1 LNWTYLKTGGNSG
14 VEGVTRASM
23 RPLLDLQRV
32 DSGIDRLNQRKADL
46 PEQRE
51 LDELSEQRSSLALAH
66 AEAQATLDSVA
77 RDQTKL
83 ETEIQQIDDKVAH
96 EQGRL
101 YSGEISNPKELAN
114 IQAEL
119 DALRRRKAHL
129 EDQELEVMERRETID
144 KEHGDALASLAELE
158 AKVADA
164 TKRRDEASIEI
175 ESELS
180 RLSGERAQ
188 LVPTIHPDVL
198 VLYEDIRARRGGIG
212 VGALE
217 NGVCRACGLPLS
229 PMQRDEIKRSDDPI
243 IRCENCR
250 RLLVIP

>member
-1 LNWTYLKTGGNSG
+1 
-14 VEGVTRASM
+14 VEGVTRESM

-32 DSGIDRLNQRKADL
+32 DSGMDRLNQRKADL

-51 LDELSEQRSSLALAH
+51 LDELLEQRSAIEVTH
-66 AEAQATLDSVA
+66 AEQQATLDAVA
-77 RDQTKL
+77 REQTKL
-83 ETEIQQIDDKVAH
+83 ETEITQIEDKVTH
-96 EQGRL
+96 EQSRL
-101 YSGEISNPKELAN
+101 YSGEISNPKELSN

-129 EDQELEVMERRETID
+129 EDQELDVMERREGLE
-144 KEHGDALASLAELE
+144 KEHGDVATAVADLD
-158 AKVADA
+158 AKIADA
-164 TKRRDEASIEI
+164 TSRRDAASIEI
-175 ESELS
+175 EHELT
-180 RLSGERAQ
+180 RLTAERAQ
-188 LVPTIHPDVL
+188 LVPTLHPEV
-198 VLYEDIRARRGGIG
+198 VELYEDLRARKGGVG

-217 NGVCRACGLPLS
+217 NGTCRACGLPLS

>member
-1 LNWTYLKTGGNSG
+1 
-14 VEGVTRASM
+14 VEGVTRESM
-23 RPLLDLQRV
+23 RPLLDLQRI

-51 LDELSEQRSSLALAH
+51 LDELNEQRSVVAVSH
-66 AEAQATLDSVA
+66 AEAQASLDAVA
-77 RDQTKL
+77 REQSKL
-83 ETEIQQIDDKVAH
+83 ETEIEQIDEKVTH

-101 YSGEISNPKELAN
+101 YSGEVSNPKELSN

-129 EDQELEVMERRETID
+129 EDQELEVMERREGIE
-144 KEHGDALASLAELE
+144 KEHGDLVSSVAELD
-158 AKVADA
+158 AKIADA
-164 TKRRDEASIEI
+164 KARRDAASIEI
-175 ESELS
+175 ETELT
-180 RLSGERAQ
+180 RLTAERAQ
-188 LVPTIHPDVL
+188 LVPSIHPEVL
-198 VLYEDIRARRGGIG
+198 ALYEDIRERRGGVA

-229 PMQRDEIKRSDDPI
+229 PMQLDEIRRSDEPI

>member
-1 LNWTYLKTGGNSG
+1 
-14 VEGVTRASM
+14 VEGVTRESM

-32 DSGIDRLNQRKADL
+32 DSAVDRLNQRKADL

-51 LDELSEQRSSLALAH
+51 LDELNEQRSTLAVTN
-66 AEAQATLDSVA
+66 AEAQASLDAVA
-77 RDQTKL
+77 REQTKL
-83 ETEIQQIDDKVAH
+83 ETEIQQIDDKVSH

-129 EDQELEVMERRETID
+129 EDQELEVMEQRDGIE
-144 KEHGDALASLAELE
+144 KEHGDVATTLADLN

-164 TKRRDEASIEI
+164 TQRRDHASVEI
-175 ESELS
+175 EDELKS
-180 RLSGERAQ
+180 LAAERAQ
-188 LVPTIHPDVL
+188 LVPVIHPEVIE
-198 VLYEDIRARRGGIG
+198 LYEDIRARRGGVA
-212 VGALE
+212 VGALVD
-217 NGVCRACGLPLS
+217 GTCRACGLPLS

>member
-1 LNWTYLKTGGNSG
+1 
-14 VEGVTRASM
+14 VEGVTRESM

-51 LDELSEQRSSLALAH
+51 LDELNEQRSVLAVTH
-66 AEAQATLDSVA
+66 AEAQASLDSVA
-77 RDQTKL
+77 REQTKL
-83 ETEIQQIDDKVAH
+83 ETEITQIEDKVTH

-101 YSGEISNPKELAN
+101 YSGELSNPKELSN

-119 DALRRRKAHL
+119 DALRRRKVHL
-129 EDQELEVMERRETID
+129 EDQELEVMERREGVE
-144 KEHGDALASLAELE
+144 KEHGDLFTALTDLD
-158 AKVADA
+158 AKIADA
-164 TKRRDEASIEI
+164 VARRDAASIEI
-175 ESELS
+175 ENELG
-180 RLSGERAQ
+180 RLAQERAQ
-188 LVPTIHPDVL
+188 LVTVL
-198 VLYEDIRARRGGIG
+198 NPEVLALYEDIRARRGGVG

-229 PMQRDEIKRSDDPI
+229 PMQRDEIRRSDEPI

-250 RLLVIP
+250 RLLVIL

>member
-1 LNWTYLKTGGNSG
+1 
-14 VEGVTRASM
+14 VEGVTRESM

-51 LDELSEQRSSLALAH
+51 LDELTSQRSGLAVTH
-66 AEAQATLDSVA
+66 AEAQASLDAVA
-77 RDQTKL
+77 REQTKL
-83 ETEIQQIDDKVAH
+83 ETEIQQIDDKVSH
-96 EQGRL
+96 EQTRL
-101 YSGEISNPKELAN
+101 YSGEVSNAKELAN

-119 DALRRRKAHL
+119 DALRRRKVHL
-129 EDQELEVMERRETID
+129 EDQELEVMERREGIE
-144 KEHGDALASLAELE
+144 KEHGDVASTMADLE

-164 TKRRDEASIEI
+164 TQRRDHASVEI
-175 ESELS
+175 EEELT
-180 RLSGERAQ
+180 RLAQERTQILPKLNGE
-188 LVPTIHPDVL
+188 VVE
-198 VLYEDIRARRGGIG
+198 LYEDIRARRGGVA

-229 PMQRDEIKRSDDPI
+229 PMQRDQIKRSDEPI

>member
-1 LNWTYLKTGGNSG
+1 
-14 VEGVTRASM
+14 M

-51 LDELSEQRSSLALAH
+51 LDELNEQRSGIAVTH
-66 AEAQATLDSVA
+66 AEAQASLDAVA

-83 ETEIQQIDDKVAH
+83 ETEIQQIDDKVKH

-101 YSGEISNPKELAN
+101 YSGEVSNPKELSN

-119 DALRRRKAHL
+119 DALRRRKSHL
-129 EDQELEVMERRETID
+129 EDEELEVMERRESIE
-144 KEHGDALASLAELE
+144 KEHGDLLTSMTDLE

-164 TKRRDEASIEI
+164 TQRRDHASVEI
-175 ESELS
+175 SDELT
-180 RLSGERAQ
+180 RLAKERAEI
-188 LVPTIHPDVL
+188 VPTLNSEVVD
-198 VLYEDIRARRGGIG
+198 LYEDIRARRGGIG
-212 VGALE
+212 ALVD
-217 NGVCRACGLPLS
+217 GTCRACGLPLS
-229 PMQRDEIKRSDDPI
+229 PMQRDEIKRSDEPI

>member
-1 LNWTYLKTGGNSG
+1 MAGGL
-14 VEGVTRASM
+14 EGVTRESM

-51 LDELSEQRSSLALAH
+51 LDELNGQRSTLAVTH
-66 AEAQATLDSVA
+66 AEAQATLDAVA
-77 RDQTKL
+77 RDQAKL
-83 ETEIQQIDDKVAH
+83 ETEISQIDDKVSH
-96 EQGRL
+96 EQSRL
-101 YSGEISNPKELAN
+101 YSGEVSNPKELAN

-129 EDQELEVMERRETID
+129 EDQELDVMERREGIE
-144 KEHGDALASLAELE
+144 KEHGELFAALSELDA
-158 AKVADA
+158 KIADA
-164 TKRRDEASIEI
+164 TARRDHASVEI
-175 ESELS
+175 HDELE
-180 RLSGERAQ
+180 RLGVERAQ
-188 LVPTIHPDVL
+188 LVPTINAEVME
-198 VLYEDIRARRGGIG
+198 LYEDIRARRGGVA

-217 NGVCRACGLPLS
+217 DGTCRACGLPLS
-229 PMQRDEIKRSDDPI
+229 PMQRDEIRRSDEPI

>member
-1 LNWTYLKTGGNSG
+1 
-14 VEGVTRASM
+14 VEGVTRESM

-32 DSGIDRLNQRKADL
+32 DSAVDRLNQRKADL

-51 LDELSEQRSSLALAH
+51 LDELNEQRSTLAVTN
-66 AEAQATLDSVA
+66 AEAQASLDAVA
-77 RDQTKL
+77 REQTKL
-83 ETEIQQIDDKVAH
+83 ETEIQQIDDKVSH

-129 EDQELEVMERRETID
+129 EDQELEVMEQREGIE
-144 KEHGDALASLAELE
+144 KEHGDVATTLADLN

-164 TKRRDEASIEI
+164 TQRRDHASVEI
-175 ESELS
+175 EDELKS
-180 RLSGERAQ
+180 LAAERAQ
-188 LVPTIHPDVL
+188 LVPVIHPEVIE
-198 VLYEDIRARRGGIG
+198 LYEDIRARRGGVA
-212 VGALE
+212 VGALVD
-217 NGVCRACGLPLS
+217 GTCRACGLPLS

>member
-1 LNWTYLKTGGNSG
+1 

-23 RPLLDLQRV
+23 RPLLELQRV

-51 LDELSEQRSSLALAH
+51 LDELTGQRSEIAVTH
-66 AEAQATLDSVA
+66 AEQQANLDAVA
-77 RDQTKL
+77 REQTKL
-83 ETEIQQIDDKVAH
+83 ETEITQIDDKVTH
-96 EQGRL
+96 EQSRL
-101 YSGEISNPKELAN
+101 YSGEVSNPKELAN

-129 EDQELEVMERRETID
+129 EDQELDVMERRESLE
-144 KEHGDALASLAELE
+144 KEHGDVATAVGDLD
-158 AKVADA
+158 AKIADA
-164 TKRRDEASIEI
+164 TARRDHASVEI
-175 ESELS
+175 EDELK
-180 RLSGERAQ
+180 RLAEERAGIVPQ
-188 LVPTIHPDVL
+188 LHPEVIE
-198 VLYEDIRARRGGIG
+198 LYEDLRARKGGVA

-217 NGVCRACGLPLS
+217 NGTCRACGLPLS
-229 PMQRDEIKRSDDPI
+229 PMQRDEIKKTDDPI

>member
-1 LNWTYLKTGGNSG
+1 M
-14 VEGVTRASM
+14 EGVTRESV

-51 LDELSEQRSSLALAH
+51 LDELNEQRSGIAVTH
-66 AEAQATLDSVA
+66 AEAQASLDAVA

-83 ETEIQQIDDKVAH
+83 ETEIQQIDDKVKH

-101 YSGEISNPKELAN
+101 YSGEVSNPKELSN

-119 DALRRRKAHL
+119 DALRRRKSHL
-129 EDQELEVMERRETID
+129 EDEELEVMERRESIE
-144 KEHGDALASLAELE
+144 KEHGDLLTSMTDLE

-164 TKRRDEASIEI
+164 TQRRDHASVEI
-175 ESELS
+175 SDELT
-180 RLSGERAQ
+180 RLAKERAEI
-188 LVPTIHPDVL
+188 VPTLNSEVVD
-198 VLYEDIRARRGGIG
+198 LYEDIRARRGGIA
-212 VGALE
+212 VGALVD
-217 NGVCRACGLPLS
+217 GTCRACGLPLS
-229 PMQRDEIKRSDDPI
+229 PMQRDEIKRSDEPI

>member
-1 LNWTYLKTGGNSG
+1 M
-14 VEGVTRASM
+14 EGVTRESM

-51 LDELSEQRSSLALAH
+51 LDELNEQRSGIAVTH
-66 AEAQATLDSVA
+66 AEAQASLDAVA
-77 RDQTKL
+77 REQTKL
-83 ETEIQQIDDKVAH
+83 ETEIQQIDDKVTH

-101 YSGEISNPKELAN
+101 YSGELSNPKELSN

-119 DALRRRKAHL
+119 DALRRRKVHL
-129 EDQELEVMERRETID
+129 EDEELEVMERRESIE
-144 KEHGDALASLAELE
+144 KEHGDLLTSMNDID
-158 AKVADA
+158 AKIADA
-164 TKRRDEASIEI
+164 MQRRDHASVEI
-175 ESELS
+175 SEELS
-180 RLSGERAQ
+180 RLAGERAQ
-188 LVPTIHPDVL
+188 LVPTINGEVL
-198 VLYEDIRARRGGIG
+198 EMYEDIRARRGGVA
-212 VGALE
+212 VGALVD
-217 NGVCRACGLPLS
+217 GTCRACGLPLS

>member
-1 LNWTYLKTGGNSG
+1 
-14 VEGVTRASM
+14 VEGVTRESM

-51 LDELSEQRSSLALAH
+51 LDELNEQRSGIAVTH
-66 AEAQATLDSVA
+66 AEAQASLDAVA
-77 RDQTKL
+77 REQTKL
-83 ETEIQQIDDKVAH
+83 ETEIQQIDDKVTH
-96 EQGRL
+96 EQSRL
-101 YSGEISNPKELAN
+101 YSGEVSNPKELSN

-129 EDQELEVMERRETID
+129 EDEELEVMERRESIE
-144 KEHGDALASLAELE
+144 KEHGDLLTTMTDLD

-164 TKRRDEASIEI
+164 TARRDHASVEI
-175 ESELS
+175 SEELA
-180 RLSGERAQ
+180 RLATERAQ
-188 LVPTIHPDVL
+188 LVPTINAEVID
-198 VLYEDIRARRGGIG
+198 LYEDIRARRGGIA
-212 VGALE
+212 VGALVD
-217 NGVCRACGLPLS
+217 GTCRACGLPLS
-229 PMQRDEIKRSDDPI
+229 PMQRDEIKRSDEPI

>member
-1 LNWTYLKTGGNSG
+1 M
-14 VEGVTRASM
+14 EGVTRESM

-51 LDELSEQRSSLALAH
+51 LDDLNEQRSGMAVTH
-66 AEAQATLDSVA
+66 AEAQASLDAVA
-77 RDQTKL
+77 REQTKL
-83 ETEIQQIDDKVAH
+83 ETEIQQIDDKVTH
-96 EQGRL
+96 EQSRL
-101 YSGEISNPKELAN
+101 YSGEVSNPKELAN

-129 EDQELEVMERRETID
+129 EDQELEVMERREGIE
-144 KEHGDALASLAELE
+144 KEHGDLFSSLADLD
-158 AKVADA
+158 AKIADA
-164 TKRRDEASIEI
+164 TQRRDHAAVEI
-175 ESELS
+175 SEELT
-180 RLSGERAQ
+180 RLGEERAQ
-188 LVPTIHPDVL
+188 LVPTIHPEVL
-198 VLYEDIRARRGGIG
+198 ELYEDLRARRGG
-212 VGALE
+212 VAAGALE

>member
-1 LNWTYLKTGGNSG
+1 M
-14 VEGVTRASM
+14 EGVTRESI

-51 LDELSEQRSSLALAH
+51 LDELNEQRSGIAVTH
-66 AEAQATLDSVA
+66 AEAQASLDAVA
-77 RDQTKL
+77 REQTKL
-83 ETEIQQIDDKVAH
+83 ETEIQQIDDKVTH

-119 DALRRRKAHL
+119 DALRRRKSHL
-129 EDQELEVMERRETID
+129 EDEELEVMERRENVE
-144 KEHGDALASLAELE
+144 KEHGDLLTAMTDLE

-164 TKRRDEASIEI
+164 TQRRDHASVEI
-175 ESELS
+175 SDELT
-180 RLSGERAQ
+180 RLAQERAEI
-188 LVPTIHPDVL
+188 VPTLTSEV
-198 VLYEDIRARRGGIG
+198 VALYEDIRARRGGIA
-212 VGALE
+212 VGALVD
-217 NGVCRACGLPLS
+217 GTCRACGLPLS
-229 PMQRDEIKRSDDPI
+229 PMQRDEIKRSDEPI